1 MKRQTVPFRST
12 HAFSEFFLRYI
23 EGDPS
28 LKPYYET
35 FPDAG
40 NFGKVIAAKAKTFPP
55 SQRTVL
61 ADTLTRQY
69 ASLTPLPE
77 KVKANIESLRSEN
90 TFTVI
95 TGHQLNIFTGPLYFI
110 YKILTVINACREM
123 KERYPANHFVPVYWM
138 ASEDHDY
145 EEIKSFRLY
154 GQKYVW
160 ETKQTGAVGRFET
173 RDFDQLLQ
181 NVPGDISIFRD
192 AYKKHKTLADAVRH
206 YVNRLFG
213 EDGLIVV
220 DADEKELKQS
230 LTKVI
235 EDDLFSHNAFKKVTF
250 TNQQLEGLGFH
261 PQVNPREINFFYLD
275 KGLRGRIE
283 PSGDGFAIVDTNL
296 KFSADQLRSQ
306 IGTSPEKFS
315 PNVILRPLYQEL
327 ILPNLAY
334 VGGPAELI
342 YWLQLKPV
350 FDHFNV
356 PFPVL
361 LPRNFALVIDT
372 ATGKKLDKTGLGIEH
387 YFREKNDIF
396 NHWVST
402 HSGHS
407 LTVSDELKESMTLMT
422 GIAKRAV
429 AIDPTLGP
437 MVKAEAARLQHAL
450 EKIEKKMLRAEKRN
464 HLDRLRQIEQVK
476 DTLFPS
482 NGLQERTDNFLNFF
496 QQDPAFIKQAAGLL
510 KPFDFSFNVLR
521 YE

>member
-90 TFTVI
+90 TFTVT

-110 YKILTVINACREM
+110 YKILTVINACREL

-192 AYKKHKTLADAVRH
+192 AYKKHKTLAGAVRH

-334 VGGPAELI
+334 VGGPAELV

-361 LPRNFALVIDT
+361 LPRNFALVVDT
-372 ATGKKLDKTGLGIEH
+372 ATGKKLDKTSLGIEH

-396 NHWVST
+396 NHWVSA

-422 GIAKRAV
+422 GIEKRAV